1 MAEDVRKAI
10 DTSGMKEFERQ
21 YSAPHCVVLD
31 SEYCSM
37 GRMIAVRACKISGYR
52 YWDAVQ
58 LLELVPECGVT
69 TDDVD
74 GFEKRLR
81 VGIIPKEELE
91 NDKEYVRISAAFDK
105 AIDIA
110 LSKGPCLIH
119 DRATKEMVLAKGY
132 TCLSALTYASDI
144 PAKIVRARI
153 SPLYADITDDETVI
167 QKIKEEDLIRFNYH
181 AAHSDTVWG
190 EKGTYDL
197 MINTDMFIR
206 DYSAVL
212 LAAAM
217 KTE

>member
-1 MAEDVRKAI
+1 MAEDVRQAL
-10 DTSGMKEFERQ
+10 DTSGMEEFERQ
-21 YSAPHCVVLD
+21 YEAPYCVVLD

-69 TDDVD
+69 SDDVER
-74 GFEKRLR
+74 FEKRLR
-81 VGIIPKEELE
+81 TGIIPKEELE
-91 NDKEYVRISAAFDK
+91 NDEEYVRISAAFDM

-110 LSKGPCLIH
+110 LSKGRCLIH
-119 DRATKEMVLAKGY
+119 DRATKEMILAKGY

-144 PAKIVRARI
+144 PAKIVRARTSYLYRDI
-153 SPLYADITDDETVI
+153 SDDEIVKE
-167 QKIKEEDLIRFNYH
+167 KIREEDLIRFNYH
-181 AAHSDTVWG
+181 AAHSGSVWG
-190 EKGTYDL
+190 EKETYDL